1 MNRSLL
7 FVALALLLWGVGEGM
22 FFNFVPIYLDRQFML
37 SKYEIGLVLGA
48 FGFSMAITHIP
59 AGRLADRIGR
69 RPLLV
74 AAWILGLMSTCIMG
88 LALAL
93 PLFLIGLFGYG
104 LTAFVASPL
113 SSYVTAARGNW
124 PIGTVLSLTTATFG
138 MGMALGPITGGW
150 IGDNY
155 GMRMS
160 FFVAAL
166 MFVLSTIFV
175 FFIERQP
182 VDHHDPE
189 SPPPNLRS
197 NQRFMILMGVI
208 AFAIFAMYLAQP
220 LTPNFLEGVRGL
232 SLSETGIIFTVGAL
246 GNSIMAI
253 LLSRVPPRRGF
264 LIAQALVILF
274 ALSIWKGTSLPIYV
288 LGYFLLGGFRAGRP
302 MALAQAREL
311 VHDSKMGVTYGIME
325 TISAVIFILTPPL
338 VGLLFESDPMI
349 VYPLSIVLIAISIA
363 VSYFFSPRRV
373 QSAPAI
379 VSEASTQDSGGE
391 DAASSVK

>member
-7 FVALALLLWGVGEGM
+7 FVALALLLWGAGEGM
-22 FFNFVPIYLDRQFML
+22 FFNFVPIYLDRQFRL
-37 SKYEIGLVLGA
+37 SEYEIGLVLGA

-74 AAWILGLMSTCIMG
+74 AAWILGLMSTFIMG
-88 LALAL
+88 LALSL

-155 GMRMS
+155 GMRTS
-160 FFVAAL
+160 FSVAAL
-166 MFVLSTIFV
+166 MFVLSTVFI

-182 VDHHDPE
+182 VDRHDPE
-189 SPPPNLRS
+189 APPPNLRS
-197 NQRFMILMGVI
+197 NQPFMILMGVL

-232 SLSETGIIFTVGAL
+232 SLSETGIIFTAGAL

-253 LLSRVPPRRGF
+253 LISRVHPRRGF

-274 ALSIWKGTSLPIYV
+274 ALSIWKGTSLPVYGF
-288 LGYFLLGGFRAGRP
+288 GYFLLGGFRAGRP

-311 VHDSKMGVTYGIME
+311 VHDSQMGVTYGIME
-325 TISAVIFILTPPL
+325 TISAIIFILTPPL
-338 VGLLFESDPMI
+338 AGILFERDPAV
-349 VYPLSIVLIAISIA
+349 VYPLSIVLIAVSIA

-373 QSAPAI
+373 PSASGA
-379 VSEASTQDSGGE
+379 VSEASPWEPGGE